1 MKKSSPISATVVL
14 GFAALLA
21 LVIFIG
27 WKLSGPAGGLADAP
41 PPPAAPPKQEPVTP
55 AQPAPVNRP
64 PALNSTLPQVAVEQ
78 PPVTTMQQQPAK
90 TPEEA
95 AAEAADYKIGMII
108 EQEQTPEA
116 TRDKLL
122 LLFPNFTPV
131 EKVAAAP
138 HIVNLTG
145 DEDLPRMLP
154 FLKNPLTPPEAMES
168 FFNDMLNRPPELG
181 WPVLVELI
189 GTPRH
194 PMAER
199 AKEIMT
205 TIVGE
210 DYGNDVNKWMEGL
223 RAQLEQQG
231 LELPPSAGAPAAP
244 KP

>member
-1 MKKSSPISATVVL
+1 MKKSNPISPTVIL
-14 GFAALLA
+14 GFVALLA
-21 LVIFIG
+21 VVIFVG
-27 WKLSGPAGGLADAP
+27 WKLSGPTGGLTEAPAPAVAPKAP
-41 PPPAAPPKQEPVTP
+41 PTQAEP
-55 AQPAPVNRP
+55 PAPVNRP
-64 PALNSTLPQVAVEQ
+64 PTITSNLPQPQVE
-78 PPVTTMQQQPAK
+78 PPTAPPMQTTPK

-95 AAEAADYKIGMII
+95 AREAADYKIGMII

-122 LLFPNFTPV
+122 LLFPNFTAV
-131 EKVAAAP
+131 EKDMAAP

-181 WPVLVELI
+181 WPVLVDLI

-210 DYGNDVNKWMEGL
+210 DHGNDVAKWMEGL

-231 LELPPSAGAPAAP
+231 LELPQAAGAAAP
-244 KP
+244 QP

>member
-1 MKKSSPISATVVL
+1 MKKSSPISASVIF
-14 GFAALLA
+14 GFVALLA
-21 LVIFIG
+21 VVIFVG
-27 WKLSGPAGGLADAP
+27 WKLSGPTGGLADAP
-41 PPPAAPPKQEPVTP
+41 PPPANAPKAAAANSAP
-55 AQPAPVNRP
+55 PAPVNRP
-64 PALNSTLPQVAVEQ
+64 PTITSNLPQVPVEQ
-78 PPVTTMQQQPAK
+78 PPAPRMQETPK

-194 PMAER
+194 PMEER

-205 TIVGE
+205 TIVGD

-231 LELPPSAGAPAAP
+231 LELPPASGAPAAP
-244 KP
+244 QP

>member
-1 MKKSSPISATVVL
+1 MKKSSPISATVIL
-14 GFAALLA
+14 GFVALLA
-21 LVIFIG
+21 VVIFVG
-27 WKLSGPAGGLADAP
+27 WKLSGPTGGLTDAP
-41 PPPAAPPKQEPVTP
+41 PPPTAAPKAPATQSEPPT
-55 AQPAPVNRP
+55 PVNRP
-64 PALNSTLPQVAVEQ
+64 PAITSNLPQPQVD
-78 PPVTTMQQQPAK
+78 PPPAPTMQQTPK

-181 WPVLVELI
+181 WPVLVDLI

-210 DYGNDVNKWMEGL
+210 DHGNDVTKWMDGL

-231 LELPPSAGAPAAP
+231 LELPPAVGAPGTAP
-244 KP
+244 QP

>member
-1 MKKSSPISATVVL
+1 MKKSNPISAKLIL
-14 GFAALLA
+14 GFGALLVV
-21 LVIFIG
+21 VIFLG
-27 WKLSGPAGGLADAP
+27 WKLSGPSGGLTTAT
-41 PPPAAPPKQEPVTP
+41 PPPATKPQTNTPPS
-55 AQPAPVNRP
+55 AQPPAVNRP
-64 PALNSTLPQVAVEQ
+64 PAITSDLPQLPATQ
-78 PPVTTMQQQPAK
+78 PPPAPMQNAPK
-90 TPEEA
+90 TPEQA

-108 EQEQTPEA
+108 EQEKTPEA

-122 LLFPNFTPV
+122 LLFPNFTAA

-168 FFNDMLNRPPELG
+168 FFNDMLNRPPQLG
-181 WPVLVELI
+181 WPVLVDLI

-210 DYGNDVNKWMEGL
+210 DHGNDVNKWMTGL
-223 RAQLEQQG
+223 KAQLEQQG
-231 LELPPSAGAPAAP
+231 LELPPSATGTAP

>member
-1 MKKSSPISATVVL
+1 MT
-14 GFAALLA
+14 
-21 LVIFIG
+21 
-27 WKLSGPAGGLADAP
+27 
-41 PPPAAPPKQEPVTP
+41 QE
-55 AQPAPVNRP
+55 Q
-64 PALNSTLPQVAVEQ
+64 
-78 PPVTTMQQQPAK
+78 
-90 TPEEA
+90 A

-122 LLFPNFTPV
+122 LLFPNFTPI

-154 FLKNPLTPPEAMES
+154 FLTNPLTPPEAMES
-168 FFNDMLNRPPELG
+168 FFNDMLNRPPQLG
-181 WPVLVELI
+181 WPVLVDLI

-199 AKEIMT
+199 AKEIMS

-210 DYGNDVNKWMEGL
+210 DHGNDVNKWMDGL

-231 LELPPSAGAPAAP
+231 LELPPATGGAGAAP
-244 KP
+244 QP

>member
-1 MKKSSPISATVVL
+1 MKKSNPLSAKLIL
-14 GFAALLA
+14 GFGALIA
-21 LVIFIG
+21 VVIFLG
-27 WKLSGPAGGLADAP
+27 WKLSGPSGGTAAVT
-41 PPPAAPPKQEPVTP
+41 PPPATKQAAATPQTPNAPT
-55 AQPAPVNRP
+55 PVNRP
-64 PALNSTLPQVAVEQ
+64 PAITSDLPQVPTTPQ
-78 PPVTTMQQQPAK
+78 PVPMQNAPK
-90 TPEEA
+90 TPEQA

-108 EQEQTPEA
+108 EQEKTPEA

-122 LLFPNFTPV
+122 LLFPNFTAA

-168 FFNDMLNRPPELG
+168 FFNDMLNRPPQLG
-181 WPVLVELI
+181 WPVLVDLI

-210 DYGNDVNKWMEGL
+210 DHGNDVNKWMAGL
-223 RAQLEQQG
+223 KAQLEQQG
-231 LELPPSAGAPAAP
+231 LELPATAATGGAPNP
-244 KP
+244 